1 MPSNNAAYIA
11 EPKKIPLEVK
21 SAPWTEPKDNQILVR
36 NRAVAINPVDIAIQ
50 QFAAFEVE
58 YPAIIGTDVA
68 GVVESVGSGVSHFK
82 PGDRVLG
89 YATSLGTKDNAEG
102 AFQNYT
108 IIRSDCASHIPDDLP
123 YEQATVLP
131 LAVATASYAFFGD
144 DTLQLRLPSLN
155 PEKID
160 EVVLVWGGSSSVG
173 GTAIQLA
180 KAAGYQVITTASAK
194 NHEYVKRLG
203 ADHTLDYK
211 SSSVVDDIAKL
222 LQGKKLAGVLDAIG
236 APDAISTAARAV
248 EHADGKRHIV
258 CVRAPPEN
266 LPESVKAQPILSL
279 SIYKNSL
286 ASQIFNGF
294 VPKALA
300 QGKLKA
306 EPKAEIVG
314 EGLEKVQAGLDK
326 LRDGVSATKVV
337 VRLK

>member
-1 MPSNNAAYIA
+1 MPSNNAAYIE

-36 NRAVAINPVDIAIQ
+36 NRAIAINPVDIVIQ

-68 GVVESVGSGVSHFK
+68 GVVESVGPGVSQFK

-102 AFQNYT
+102 AFQEYS
-108 IIRSDCASHIPDDLP
+108 IIRSDCASKIPDDLP
-123 YEQATVLP
+123 FEQATVLP

-144 DTLQLRLPSLN
+144 DTLQLRLPCLN
-155 PEKID
+155 AEKID

-180 KAAGYQVITTASAK
+180 KAAGYQVITTASTK
-194 NHEYVKRLG
+194 NHDYVKRLG
-203 ADHTLDYK
+203 ADHALDYK
-211 SSSVVDDIAKL
+211 SSSAVDDVAKL

-236 APDAISTAARAV
+236 DPDGITTAAKAV
-248 EHADGKRHIV
+248 EHADGKRHII
-258 CVRAPPEN
+258 CVRPPPEK
-266 LPESVKAQPILSL
+266 LPESVKAQPMLSL
-279 SIYKNSL
+279 SIYKDSL
-286 ASQIFNGF
+286 ASQIFNEF

-314 EGLEKVQAGLDK
+314 EGLDKIQAGLDK